1 MFRTT
6 IATVALATLCL
17 AATGAQAFDES
28 KYPNL
33 KGQWLRVPVPGVF
46 GQPGYD
52 PSKRGGPLQDA
63 PLTVEYK
70 KIFEDNLKDQAL
82 GGQGIDPTYTCLS
95 PGMPRVMI
103 FGPVEFVVTPETT
116 HIFIEHIHDNRR
128 IHTDGRPWPGK
139 DAEPTF
145 VGTSIGKWID
155 TDGDGKYDL
164 LEVETRNL
172 RGPRTFDY
180 SGLPLS
186 FDNDTLVKER
196 YYLDKSNPNILVVEM
211 TTADGA
217 LTRPWSIV
225 RKWSR
230 VKTVE
235 QQPVWREEN
244 CTEGNGHVEI
254 AKQGYFLSAD
264 GLLMPTRKDQ
274 APPDLRYFDPPRK

>member
-1 MFRTT
+1 MFRNS
-6 IATVALATLCL
+6 IATIALATLCL
-17 AATGAQAFDES
+17 ASTGAQAFDES

-52 PSKRGGPLQDA
+52 PAKRGGPLQEA

-70 KIFEDNLKDQAL
+70 KIYEENLKEQAL

-95 PGMPRVMI
+95 PGMPRIML
-103 FGPVEFVVTPETT
+103 FGPVEFLVTPETT
-116 HIFIEHIHDNRR
+116 HVFIEHIHDNRR
-128 IHTDGRPWPGK
+128 IHTDGRPWPK

-145 VGTSIGKWID
+145 AGLSIGKWID
-155 TDGDGKYDL
+155 TDGDGKYDV
-164 LEVETRNL
+164 LEVETRNM

-186 FDNDTLVKER
+186 FDNDTVVKER
-196 YYLDKSNPNILVVEM
+196 IYLDKNDILVDEM
-211 TTADGA
+211 TTIDGA

-225 RKWSR
+225 RKWAR
-230 VKTVE
+230 VKTA
-235 QQPVWREEN
+235 QPVWREDN

-274 APPDLRYFDPPRK
+274 APPDLRYFDQARK